1 MLSPAVEDVIRDK
14 NFRDRLTGPRK
25 QGRGSFRHY
34 PKGGLRALNISMNE
48 DPQVS
53 VICPSYNHGK
63 HVGDFLRSLLAQTNP
78 RWELII
84 IDDASTDDNVAQI
97 ACFDDP
103 RIRLTARSHNRGLA
117 AGMNEAVLLARAEIV
132 AFIASDD
139 LVQPEY
145 VERVVQVFA
154 ENPAVVAAYVS
165 LERIDEQGAPLKRQ
179 SRLPADWN
187 RHELLRKSFLGPNPL
202 PSPGMAVRRGV
213 ARSTAV
219 PEGVAQFSDWI
230 WHNRIL
236 MRGDVAL
243 LGEQLVRYRVSAS
256 SLCYRSVSSLAREML
271 ETRVMM
277 DDFLGIKDMDFLAEV
292 FPAEMTPY
300 RRLPPRH
307 LPYVLGR
314 LALMSDMPEKRCWGY
329 ETIMRHLSEPGV
341 PESLQ
346 KHAGF
351 TYKDLMALVPTE
363 AAFLS
368 EEARRLRRRVRHL
381 RRWLVV
387 VGLGF
392 AVVLTI
398 LLR

>member
-1 MLSPAVEDVIRDK
+1 
-14 NFRDRLTGPRK
+14 
-25 QGRGSFRHY
+25 
-34 PKGGLRALNISMNE
+34 MNE
-48 DPQVS
+48 SPKVS
-53 VICPSYNHGK
+53 VICPSYNHGR
-63 HVGDFLRSLLAQTNP
+63 HVGDFLRSMLAQTDA

-84 IDDASTDDNVAQI
+84 IDDASTDDNVTQI
-97 ACFDDP
+97 SRFDDP
-103 RIRLTARSHNRGLA
+103 RIRLIARKHNRGVA
-117 AGMNEAVLLARAEIV
+117 AGMNEGVSLARAEIV

-145 VERVVQVFA
+145 VERVIQVFA
-154 ENPAVVAAYVS
+154 ENPGAVAAYVS
-165 LERIDEQGAPLKRQ
+165 LERIDEQGASLKRQ

-202 PSPGMAVRRGV
+202 PSPGMSVRLEI
-213 ARSTAV
+213 ARAIPV
-219 PEGVAQFSDWI
+219 PEGVAQYSDWI
-230 WHNRIL
+230 WNNRIL
-236 MRGDVAL
+236 MRDDVIL

-256 SLCYRSVSSLAREML
+256 SLCYRSVGSLAREML

-292 FPAEMTPY
+292 FPEEMTPY

-314 LALMSDMPEKRCWGY
+314 LALLSDIPEKRCWGY

-363 AAFLS
+363 AASLS

-381 RRWLVV
+381 RRWLVALV
-387 VGLGF
+387 LGL
-392 AVVLTI
+392 AVALAT
-398 LLR
+398 LFR